1 LYLTSVRSPWHH
13 PAPPRP
19 RVEKTRKCAISG
31 AATACARLRDYL
43 SIKTEEVIFGILFA
57 FMAWKLWQSVRGLFR
72 YWKYVR
78 APNAPETEL
87 EAGAIAF
94 EEDDDENEKID

>member
-1 LYLTSVRSPWHH
+1 
-13 PAPPRP
+13 
-19 RVEKTRKCAISG
+19 
-31 AATACARLRDYL
+31 
-43 SIKTEEVIFGILFA
+43 LFA

-94 EEDDDENEKID
+94 EEDDDENEKFD

>member
-1 LYLTSVRSPWHH
+1 MASSRTA
-13 PAPPRP
+13 APPSGENAQVRHLGRGN
-19 RVEKTRKCAISG
+19 RVRTPTHPTKG
-31 AATACARLRDYL
+31 DYL

-78 APNAPETEL
+78 APNAPEIEL

>member
-1 LYLTSVRSPWHH
+1 MASSRAA
-13 PAPPRP
+13 APPSGENAQVRHLGRGN
-19 RVEKTRKCAISG
+19 RVRTPTHPTKG
-31 AATACARLRDYL
+31 DYL

-94 EEDDDENEKID
+94 EEDDLSLIHI